1 MQIGGDLCVDVT
13 AAAAIQEFVLQVA
26 PDFLSGSISTGK
38 AELVAVN
45 AKETTFDQVI
55 SLWGSEA
62 GVNTKRY

>member
-1 MQIGGDLCVDVT
+1 MRRRDGGSCNSRNS
-13 AAAAIQEFVLQVA
+13 VLQVA
-26 PDFLSGSISTGK
+26 PDLLSGSISTGK

-55 SLWGSEA
+55 ILWASEA